1 MKDSLVI
8 TAVGGGTE
16 VIPFLTVYAVL
27 PLSVAFL
34 VAFSFGSQRF
44 SRARLFYIIIT
55 TFLAFFVGFAYLYP
69 HHQVGVLSQL
79 VNPGCP
85 IYSSWRMDHT
95 QHFGRHPKNQSG
107 HRLLHCRRCTC
118 ICLQTAWQHGCP
130 VDLRAALA

>member
-44 SRARLFYIIIT
+44 SRATLFYIIIIS
-55 TFLAFFVGFAYLYP
+55 FLGFFVTFAFMYP
-69 HHQVGVLSQL
+69 HHQVGF
-79 VNPGCP
+79 C
-85 IYSSWRMDHT
+85 
-95 QHFGRHPKNQSG
+95 HFPLRSTGRH
-107 HRLLHCRRCTC
+107 
-118 ICLQTAWQHGCP
+118 
-130 VDLRAALA
+130 ALIHISALIPEEGNF